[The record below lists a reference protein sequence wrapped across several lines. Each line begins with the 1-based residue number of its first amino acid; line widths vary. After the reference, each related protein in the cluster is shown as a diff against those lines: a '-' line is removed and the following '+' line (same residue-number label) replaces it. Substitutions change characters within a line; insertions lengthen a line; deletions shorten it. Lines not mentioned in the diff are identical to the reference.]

1 MDKQLSDLTVVEL
14 KALAYD
20 QMAQLELC
28 QNNLRVINQELS
40 RRLNVGPPPNFGP
53 PVQRPVVDPLPP
65 GSIQPV

>member
-40 RRLNVGPPPNFGP
+40 RRLNTVSPPNFGP
-53 PVQRPVVDPLPP
+53 SVQRPVVDPLPP